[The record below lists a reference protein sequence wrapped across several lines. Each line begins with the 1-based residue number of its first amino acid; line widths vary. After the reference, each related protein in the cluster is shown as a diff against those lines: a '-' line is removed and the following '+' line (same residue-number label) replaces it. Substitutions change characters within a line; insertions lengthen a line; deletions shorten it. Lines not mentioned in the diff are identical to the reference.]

1 MNLSR
6 IICEFIH
13 LDFIHV
19 IIYTD
24 FIMKNLH
31 ETLGSLIR
39 RRRKE
44 LKMTAEELAIKVQV
58 DRTYLSKMER
68 HNFIP
73 SLEVL
78 MRLNAVLDLN
88 TFIINDPAIRNKIK
102 FPLTPEVFE
111 KVYFEHTKS
120 QNEVAGLFWEQIVA
134 KKETSDKLFILDILS
149 TLCGPEQLKNKSYL
163 KAREKDFL
171 NYIRNWRKAYAEFI
185 KKYQEAEIQLILKDG
200 ILKYPLPYSN
210 NK

>member
-1 MNLSR
+1 MKYRKKPVVIEAIMYSGDNYTEIEKFVGKIYACGGGR
-6 IICEFIH
+6 DIEIPIT
-13 LDFIHV
+13 

-102 FPLTPEVFE
+102 FPPLEGIMRATIGDMIIKGVKGEFYPCKPDIFE
-111 KVYFEHTKS
+111 ATY
-120 QNEVAGLFWEQIVA
+120 EQV
-134 KKETSDKLFILDILS
+134 E
-149 TLCGPEQLKNKSYL
+149 
-163 KAREKDFL
+163 
-171 NYIRNWRKAYAEFI
+171 
-185 KKYQEAEIQLILKDG
+185 
-200 ILKYPLPYSN
+200 
-210 NK
+210 